1 MGALLGFSV
10 GGILGWLSE
19 TLLNLLNP
27 SPSVNNDD
35 DGDYGDGYQ
44 QMKNL
49 ALIILKEN
57 M

>member
-27 SPSVNNDD
+27 SPSVNKDG